1 MTPWTVAFQAP
12 QEYWSGW
19 PFPTPGDLFDPGIKP
34 VSLVSPA
41 MAGGFYIIGAAWED
55 RALATVLLR

>member
-1 MTPWTVAFQAP
+1 MNEF
-12 QEYWSGW
+12 WSRL